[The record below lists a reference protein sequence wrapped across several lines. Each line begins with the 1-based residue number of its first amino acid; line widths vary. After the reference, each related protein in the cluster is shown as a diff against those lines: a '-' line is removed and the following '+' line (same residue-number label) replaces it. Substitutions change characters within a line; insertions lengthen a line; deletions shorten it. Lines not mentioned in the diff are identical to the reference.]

1 MTEDQAMKKMEGAI
15 GELMRGNQNGPQAIK
30 PAAPNLDAGRLM
42 ELARDRLAYA
52 REKLLEIRREH
63 QMKLFE
69 IDAMHARR
77 LREAQTEREAAIH
90 ALEAQTALSAKPAAD
105 MIALVERM
113 LG

>member
-1 MTEDQAMKKMEGAI
+1 MTEDQAMKKMDSAI
-15 GELMRGNQNGPQAIK
+15 GELMRGTATGTLK

-90 ALEAQTALSAKPAAD
+90 ALEAQTASAAKPAAD